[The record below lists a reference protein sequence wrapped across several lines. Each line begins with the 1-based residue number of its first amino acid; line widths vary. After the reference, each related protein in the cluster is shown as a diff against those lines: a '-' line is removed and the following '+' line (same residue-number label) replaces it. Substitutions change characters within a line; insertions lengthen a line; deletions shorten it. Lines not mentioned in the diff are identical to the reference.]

1 MKQCFPLH
9 GAGTAAQL
17 PDLFLSEETF
27 RIITSTG
34 DVIRAL
40 RDGSTQVGA
49 WTERQNMDLVMT
61 ERFCSTG
68 SVCRRFGQV
77 QLRFCSSV

>member
-1 MKQCFPLH
+1 MPPGVSSQHQGVSVKQCFPLH
-9 GAGTAAQL
+9 GARTAAQL

-27 RIITSTG
+27 RVITSTG

-49 WTERQNMDLVMT
+49 
-61 ERFCSTG
+61 
-68 SVCRRFGQV
+68 
-77 QLRFCSSV
+77 